1 MKYTTQTLLDRI
13 AVKAALPAGQ
23 ETYTPEEILDLANQ
37 ELLSTILPEILRTR
51 EDYYL
56 TSDVITV
63 GNNVGLYDMPERA
76 IAGKVNDIQVVD
88 DNNRVIRSLPRIT
101 TAQINERDSGDVSAF
116 YFQGAYIGLHPAP
129 SSEQKLKVS
138 YYARPSS
145 LVLPEKAYEI
155 LSMGT
160 DEPGEYIQVDRPIK
174 DLGRNDKVDISKG
187 TGLYQTLNRDEIINQ
202 VDGDKIYLVTR
213 PEGLKEGDYI
223 SPAGQSLFVQCPSEL
238 YPWLEELVVV
248 KLHESNGDFDAMKLA
263 QKKADL
269 IRDQILSLLSPRAE
283 TEAQIITNTIWRQF

>member
-1 MKYTTQTLLDRI
+1 MKYTTQILLDRV
-13 AVKAALPAGQ
+13 AVKAAIPEGQ
-23 ETYTPEEILDLANQ
+23 ETYTPEELLDLANQ
-37 ELLSTILPEILRTR
+37 EILSTILPEILRTR

-56 TSDVITV
+56 TSEIIETSDS
-63 GNNVGLYDMPERA
+63 VGLYDMPERA
-76 IAGKVNDIQVVD
+76 IAGKVNDVQLVD
-88 DNNRVIRSLPRIT
+88 DSNRVIRSLPRIT
-101 TAQINERDSGDVSAF
+101 TAQIKDTDSGEVRAF

-129 SSEQKLKVS
+129 SSPQKLKVS
-138 YYARPSS
+138 YYARPSA

-155 LSMGT
+155 LSIGT
-160 DEPGEYIQVDRPIK
+160 DEPGEYIQVDRPVQ
-174 DLGRNDKVDISKG
+174 DLERLDKVDISKG
-187 TGLYQTLNRDEIINQ
+187 TGLYQTLNRDEVINQ

-213 PEGLKEGDYI
+213 PTNIKVGDYI
-223 SPAGQSLFVQCPSEL
+223 SPAGQSLFVQCPQEL

-248 KLHESNGDFDAMKLA
+248 KVHEANGDFDAMKLA

>member
-37 ELLSTILPEILRTR
+37 EILSTILPEILRTR

-56 TSDVITV
+56 TSEIIETSDSVE
-63 GNNVGLYDMPERA
+63 LYDMPERA
-76 IAGKVNDIQVVD
+76 IAGKVNDVQLVD
-88 DNNRVIRSLPRIT
+88 DNNKVIRSLPRIT
-101 TAQINERDSGDVSAF
+101 TAQITETDSGEVRAF

-129 SSEQKLKVS
+129 SSPHKLKVS

-145 LVLPEKAYEI
+145 LVLPSKAYEVI
-155 LSMGT
+155 ATGT
-160 DEPGEYIQVDRPIK
+160 GEPGEFIQVDRSVEDIEAT
-174 DLGRNDKVDISKG
+174 DKIDVAKG
-187 TGLYQTLNRDEIINQ
+187 SGLYQTLNRDVELTH
-202 VDGDKIYLVTR
+202 VDGDKLYMTTV
-213 PEGLKEGDYI
+213 PSNVSKGDYI
-223 SPAGQSLFVQCPSEL
+223 VPAGQSVFVQCPQEL

-248 KLHESNGDFDAMKLA
+248 KVHEANGDFDAMKLA

>member
-23 ETYTPEEILDLANQ
+23 ETYTQEEILDLANQ

-63 GNNVGLYDMPERA
+63 GNNRELYPMPLRA
-76 IAGKVNDIQVVD
+76 IAGKVNDIQLL
-88 DNNRVIRSLPRIT
+88 DNDGRINRSLPRIT
-101 TAQINERDSGDVSAF
+101 TAEIRDSETGSIDAF
-116 YFQGAYIGLHPAP
+116 YFQGAYIGIHPAP
-129 SSEQKLKVS
+129 ETEQKLKVS

-155 LSMGT
+155 ISTGT
-160 DEPGEYIQVDRPIK
+160 DEPGEYIQVDRPVT
-174 DLGRNDKVDISKG
+174 DLERNDKIDISKG
-187 TGLYQTLNRDEIINQ
+187 NGLYQTLNRDEVINQ

-213 PEGLKEGDYI
+213 PAELEAGDYI
-223 SPAGQSLFVQCPSEL
+223 VPAAQSLFVQCPQEL